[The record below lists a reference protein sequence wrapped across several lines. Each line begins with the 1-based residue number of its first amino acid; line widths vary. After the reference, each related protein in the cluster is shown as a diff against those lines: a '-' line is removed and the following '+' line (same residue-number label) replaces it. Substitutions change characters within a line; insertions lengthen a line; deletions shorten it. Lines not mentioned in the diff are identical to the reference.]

1 MSKNL
6 VKLAGDLQGVL
17 RTSSDHMTKMANAN
31 AELLAINQAQE
42 HELKAMKLARR
53 MEQRGI
59 EPGTDFEMKVANL
72 LQTPLEKLATMEQ
85 AVELATGGFR
95 LGQVQA
101 EDTTQVGGGERPLDD
116 LDSFILSQAAYT

>member
-1 MSKNL
+1 M

-17 RTSSDHMTKMANAN
+17 RTSADHMTKLANQN
-31 AELLAINQAQE
+31 AELHAVNQALE

-59 EPGTDFEMKVANL
+59 EPGVDFETKVANL

-85 AVELATGGFR
+85 AVEFATGGFR

-101 EDTTQVGGGERPLDD
+101 EDGAQTGGEGRPLDD
-116 LDSFILSQAAYT
+116 LDAYILSQTAYT